1 MATIEKI
8 AELIV
13 KVSNG
18 RVAKEQIKPEAHI
31 SNDLKLDSLAMSE
44 LLVLAEDTFN
54 VRFSTDEVTK
64 IKTVAEMLA
73 LVNQTVAAK

>member
-18 RVAKEQIKPEAHI
+18 RVTKEQIKPEAHL

-44 LLVLAEDTFN
+44 LLVLAEDEFN

-64 IKTVAEMLA
+64 IKTVAEMLTLA
-73 LVNQTVAAK
+73 NQVVSAK

>member
-1 MATIEKI
+1 MVTIEKI
-8 AELIV
+8 AEMIV

-18 RVAKEQIKPEAHI
+18 RVSKEQIKPDAQL
-31 SNDLKLDSLAMSE
+31 SNDLKLDSLAKSE
-44 LLVLAEDTFN
+44 LLVLAEDEFN

-73 LVNQTVAAK
+73 LVNQVVSAK

>member
-8 AELIV
+8 AEMIV

-18 RVAKEQIKPEAHI
+18 RVTKEQIKPDAHI

-44 LLVLAEDTFN
+44 LLVLAEDAFN
-54 VRFSTDEVTK
+54 IRFSTDEVTK

-73 LVNQTVAAK
+73 LVNQSASTK